1 MGFLK
6 SLFSTGKQNN
16 TEDNNQKNTQKN
28 FEIFKY
34 DGMRAQRMG
43 QTDYAIKCF
52 KEALNLCEDFETM
65 NYLSQAYIQKGEL
78 EPARELLQ
86 QMLDADSGHIDTYL
100 VLANVCFMQEDYQAM
115 AENAQKAI
123 ELNKEN
129 VTAHYLEG
137 QAEHQL
143 DNDLMSIACLTKAIA
158 LKSDY
163 TEALLLRAEILLKLS
178 QYQEASEDIKSILQ
192 ENTEDESALL
202 LRGQLEEAT
211 GKEDEAEKDYLSVTE
226 LNPFNEQAYLHLGQL
241 YIGQKKLA
249 EAIELFNEAVD
260 LNPNFAKAYHERG
273 RAKLLNGD
281 KEGSL
286 EDMKKSLELNPKENE
301 NITGKFENLGSR
313 PETIPG
319 VF

>member
-34 DGMRAQRMG
+34 DGMRAQRIG
-43 QTDYAIKCF
+43 QIDYAIKCF
-52 KEALNLCEDFETM
+52 KEALNLQKDFETM
-65 NYLSQAYIQKGEL
+65 NYLSQTYIQKGEL

-86 QMLDADSGHIDTYL
+86 QMLETDPEHIDTYL
-100 VLANVCFMQEDYQAM
+100 VLANVCFVQEDYQAM
-115 AENAQKAI
+115 VENARKAI

-129 VTAHYLEG
+129 ATAYYLEG
-137 QAEHQL
+137 KAEHKL
-143 DNDLMSIACLTKAIA
+143 DNDLMSIAGLTKAIA
-158 LKSDY
+158 LKSNY
-163 TEALLLRAEILLKLS
+163 TEALLLRAEILLKLK
-178 QYQEASEDIKSILQ
+178 QYQEASEDIKAILQ
-192 ENTEDESALL
+192 ENAEDENALL
-202 LRGQLEEAT
+202 LQGELEEAT
-211 GKEDEAEKDYLSVTE
+211 GKEDEAEKNYLSVTE

-249 EAIELFNEAVD
+249 EAIELFNEAID
-260 LNPNFAKAYHERG
+260 LNPNFAQAYHERG

-281 KEGSL
+281 KEGSV

-301 NITGKFENLGSR
+301 NLTGKFENMGSK

-319 VF
+319 IF